1 MAAAKKTTDN
11 KPKAEAED
19 KKPVTPREDPI
30 ARQQRILG
38 ETIAKAKATAAAQL
52 EKAEADFVASQRN
65 VDKAVRVRDER
76 AARVERLKAH
86 AQGNAAASYAAVL
99 GTTEVAVYDGSDE
112 SPAEADAA
120 EEAEES

>member
-38 ETIAKAKATAAAQL
+38 ETIAKAKETAAAQL
-52 EKAEADFVASQRN
+52 EKAEADLAASQRN

-86 AQGNAAASYAAVL
+86 AQGNAAASYAAAL